1 MAKLPKAVNDLITA
15 FQRLPG
21 IGPKSAARLTFYLL
35 NVPQEHIDQFALA
48 LTNLKKSTVVCSNCF
63 NISETD
69 PCIYCSDSTR
79 SKNMICVVERAID
92 IIAMESAGNFKGVY
106 HVLGGAIDP
115 LNNIGPNEIRIYE
128 LTARLKKGDVEEVI
142 LATNPSM
149 EGEATAMYIKN
160 EVKKLN
166 KNGLKITRLAHG
178 LPVGADVEFADAIT
192 LSRAIE
198 GRREF

>member
-1 MAKLPKAVNDLITA
+1 MAKLPRAVENLIEA

-35 NVPQEHIDQFALA
+35 NIPQEQIDKFASS
-48 LTNLKKSTVVCSNCF
+48 LTDLKKSTVVCSVCF
-63 NISETD
+63 NISEKD
-69 PCIYCSDSTR
+69 PCIYCSDDGR
-79 SKNMICVVERAID
+79 SKNTICVVERPID
-92 IIAMESAGNFKGVY
+92 IIAMESAGNFKGLY

-115 LNNIGPNEIRIYE
+115 LNNIGPEQIRIYE
-128 LTARLKKGDVEEVI
+128 LTNRVKKGDVQEII

-149 EGEATAMYIKN
+149 EGEATAMYIKS
-160 EVKKLN
+160 EIKKLN
-166 KNGLKITRLAHG
+166 TNGLKITRLAHG

-192 LSRAIE
+192 LSRALE